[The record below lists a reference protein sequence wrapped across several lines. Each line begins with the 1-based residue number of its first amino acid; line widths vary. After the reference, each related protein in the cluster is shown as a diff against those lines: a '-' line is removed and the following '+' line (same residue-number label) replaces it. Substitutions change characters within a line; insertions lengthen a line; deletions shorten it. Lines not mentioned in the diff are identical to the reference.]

1 MSDFEIL
8 YFFLLCCFLG
18 TADTLVP
25 ITTVHLGEPVTLSCV
40 LTEQFQGVTW
50 VHWYKQSAGNTLKL
64 IAMLRKSTNTAYG
77 PGFSST
83 RFTITNNGTQSTLFI
98 LSVIE
103 QDEGMY
109 HCAQM
114 DWTQSVWTGIYLSL
128 KGKCLY
134 TIVQEQTVSD
144 PTRPTSPK
152 TLQCLVLSES
162 ENTTCSDEPSVFWIR
177 ARSDTSNP
185 DIIYTE
191 EKSNKNCKKTSKNQ
205 KKCSYNFS
213 KNVTSSEADTYYCA
227 VATCG
232 EILLSSGPKRV
243 TSNQG
248 MVLIIFERIV
258 LLITLIS
265 LAISGTMN
273 IILICYRTQRSA
285 CARFKGRADLLNL
298 TFQTKNRRALKTEE
312 SVYSQVLFQHVK

>member
-1 MSDFEIL
+1 MGSL
-8 YFFLLCCFLG
+8 
-18 TADTLVP
+18 
-25 ITTVHLGEPVTLSCV
+25 
-40 LTEQFQGVTW
+40 FQVVTW

-64 IAMLRKSTNTAYG
+64 IAMLRKSTKTAYG

-114 DWTQSVWTGIYLSL
+114 DWTQSVWTGIYLSI
-128 KGKCLY
+128 KGNSQRTSSY

-162 ENTTCSDEPSVFWIR
+162 ENSTCSGEPSVFWLR

-191 EKSNKNCKKTSKNQ
+191 EKMNKNCKKTSNNQ

-213 KNVTSSEADTYYCA
+213 KNVTSSESDTFYCA

-232 EILLSSGPKRV
+232 EVLFGNGANIVKSNQDQEVIDLKRV
-243 TSNQG
+243 S
-248 MVLIIFERIV
+248 
-258 LLITLIS
+258 
-265 LAISGTMN
+265 
-273 IILICYRTQRSA
+273 
-285 CARFKGRADLLNL
+285 LLNQN
-298 TFQTKNRRALKTEE
+298 TPT
-312 SVYSQVLFQHVK
+312 

>member
-1 MSDFEIL
+1 MN
-8 YFFLLCCFLG
+8 LLWLMLLLLHQRY
-18 TADTLVP
+18 TLVP

-40 LTEQFQGVTW
+40 LTEQFQVVTW

-83 RFTITNNGTQSTLFI
+83 RFTITNNGTQSSLCI

-109 HCAQM
+109 HCAHM
-114 DWTQSVWTGIYLSL
+114 GWTQSIWTGIYLSL
-128 KGKCLY
+128 KGNSQRTSSY

-191 EKSNKNCKKTSKNQ
+191 EKIYKNCKKTSNNQ

-213 KNVTSSEADTYYCA
+213 KSVTSSESDTFYCA

-232 EILLSSGPKRV
+232 EILLSNGPKRV
-243 TSNQG
+243 TSNQDKR
-248 MVLIIFERIV
+248 LSSERIV

-273 IILICYRTQRSA
+273 IILICCRSQRSA
-285 CARFKGRADLLNL
+285 CARFKEAQLLKSTPL
-298 TFQTKNRRALKTEE
+298 SST
-312 SVYSQVLFQHVK
+312 